1 MKTRSLQSKLFIAYL
16 GMACLILFSF
26 AIFFYVFASGQLKK
40 SQISAMSTLNSTFQ
54 SQVDSAIQNLD
65 TVSVNINYSNMSK
78 SVLDQKFDL
87 NISDEM
93 LSAMSDLF
101 ISLSGTELKADQVNL
116 YDFSGYVLQAGLS
129 TMVKKS
135 DDSHNEWIQKAR
147 EANGKKVLTA
157 PYSTY
162 VYSKSARY
170 PQWFISLYRSFT
182 NQYGRGVGVIETAK
196 QCKSI
201 FKSIISY
208 EKKNHGNA
216 ASVYVFNESGDL
228 IYPYDITADDT
239 NDISKYYKL
248 TDSDQD
254 TLTVQSPV
262 TDQKE
267 YVSRLNSAYTGY
279 TYLTIQP
286 ESVILAPVYKMLKI
300 LLAVV
305 AAFLAAAVIVSYRL
319 SRSVVKHLKHIIQRM
334 ELDTLGQEKVTSYPV
349 SVNELEEL
357 YQAFQLMSDNLKD
370 SMTQLNEAK
379 EQEMKARSMA
389 LQSQIN
395 PHFYYNS
402 LSSIMVLAENG
413 DTDTVEKMCRN
424 LSRIMRYITNT
435 AETTVTLREELD
447 YVQKY
452 LYCMKVRYQSS
463 LNYSIDVDESLLDQ
477 PVPKLII
484 QPIVENA
491 IKYNRTGG
499 RVSVATSMCDDK
511 VCVSISDTGYGVP
524 DEFRD
529 HIFHLLITGCSPDLA
544 MECVVQVCVL
554 S

>member
-135 DDSHNEWIQKAR
+135 NDSHNEWIQKAR

-216 ASVYVFNESGDL
+216 ASVYVFNDSGDL
-228 IYPYDITADDT
+228 IYPYDITADDA

-254 TLTVQSPV
+254 THT
-262 TDQKE
+262 E
-267 YVSRLNSAYTGY
+267 SRHRSEGIRLQTEFR
-279 TYLTIQP
+279 I
-286 ESVILAPVYKMLKI
+286 
-300 LLAVV
+300 
-305 AAFLAAAVIVSYRL
+305 YRL
-319 SRSVVKHLKHIIQRM
+319 HLSDYPAGICDPCPCIQNAEDPSGCCCCFSCRSSNRFL
-334 ELDTLGQEKVTSYPV
+334 
-349 SVNELEEL
+349 
-357 YQAFQLMSDNLKD
+357 QAFPLCSK
-370 SMTQLNEAK
+370 TGETPEAHYPAYGIGHSRPGK
-379 EQEMKARSMA
+379 S
-389 LQSQIN
+389 
-395 PHFYYNS
+395 HF
-402 LSSIMVLAENG
+402 LSG
-413 DTDTVEKMCRN
+413 
-424 LSRIMRYITNT
+424 
-435 AETTVTLREELD
+435 
-447 YVQKY
+447 
-452 LYCMKVRYQSS
+452 
-463 LNYSIDVDESLLDQ
+463 
-477 PVPKLII
+477 
-484 QPIVENA
+484 
-491 IKYNRTGG
+491 
-499 RVSVATSMCDDK
+499 
-511 VCVSISDTGYGVP
+511 
-524 DEFRD
+524 FR
-529 HIFHLLITGCSPDLA
+529 
-544 MECVVQVCVL
+544 Q
-554 S
+554 

>member
-208 EKKNHGNA
+208 EKK
-216 ASVYVFNESGDL
+216 
-228 IYPYDITADDT
+228 IT
-239 NDISKYYKL
+239 
-248 TDSDQD
+248 
-254 TLTVQSPV
+254 
-262 TDQKE
+262 E
-267 YVSRLNSAYTGY
+267 
-279 TYLTIQP
+279 
-286 ESVILAPVYKMLKI
+286 ML
-300 LLAVV
+300 
-305 AAFLAAAVIVSYRL
+305 
-319 SRSVVKHLKHIIQRM
+319 
-334 ELDTLGQEKVTSYPV
+334 PV
-349 SVNELEEL
+349 SMFSMSPAILSIL
-357 YQAFQLMSDNLKD
+357 MISQPTIPMIFQNITNLLIL
-370 SMTQLNEAK
+370 TRIPLPY
-379 EQEMKARSMA
+379 RVP
-389 LQSQIN
+389 SQIR
-395 PHFYYNS
+395 
-402 LSSIMVLAENG
+402 
-413 DTDTVEKMCRN
+413 K
-424 LSRIMRYITNT
+424 NT
-435 AETTVTLREELD
+435 
-447 YVQKY
+447 
-452 LYCMKVRYQSS
+452 
-463 LNYSIDVDESLLDQ
+463 
-477 PVPKLII
+477 
-484 QPIVENA
+484 
-491 IKYNRTGG
+491 
-499 RVSVATSMCDDK
+499 
-511 VCVSISDTGYGVP
+511 
-524 DEFRD
+524 
-529 HIFHLLITGCSPDLA
+529 SPD
-544 MECVVQVCVL
+544 
-554 S
+554 

>member
-254 TLTVQSPV
+254 TP
-262 TDQKE
+262 
-267 YVSRLNSAYTGY
+267 
-279 TYLTIQP
+279 
-286 ESVILAPVYKMLKI
+286 
-300 LLAVV
+300 
-305 AAFLAAAVIVSYRL
+305 VSYT
-319 SRSVVKHLKHIIQRM
+319 HL
-334 ELDTLGQEKVTSYPV
+334 TLPT
-349 SVNELEEL
+349 
-357 YQAFQLMSDNLKD
+357 
-370 SMTQLNEAK
+370 
-379 EQEMKARSMA
+379 KA
-389 LQSQIN
+389 
-395 PHFYYNS
+395 
-402 LSSIMVLAENG
+402 
-413 DTDTVEKMCRN
+413 
-424 LSRIMRYITNT
+424 
-435 AETTVTLREELD
+435 
-447 YVQKY
+447 
-452 LYCMKVRYQSS
+452 
-463 LNYSIDVDESLLDQ
+463 
-477 PVPKLII
+477 
-484 QPIVENA
+484 
-491 IKYNRTGG
+491 
-499 RVSVATSMCDDK
+499 
-511 VCVSISDTGYGVP
+511 
-524 DEFRD
+524 
-529 HIFHLLITGCSPDLA
+529 
-544 MECVVQVCVL
+544 
-554 S
+554 

>member
-26 AIFFYVFASGQLKK
+26 AIFFYVFSSGQLKK

-135 DDSHNEWIQKAR
+135 NDSHNEWIQKAR

-201 FKSIISY
+201 FKSIIPMR
-208 EKKNHGNA
+208 KK
-216 ASVYVFNESGDL
+216 
-228 IYPYDITADDT
+228 
-239 NDISKYYKL
+239 
-248 TDSDQD
+248 
-254 TLTVQSPV
+254 
-262 TDQKE
+262 
-267 YVSRLNSAYTGY
+267 SRKCCQCLC
-279 TYLTIQP
+279 
-286 ESVILAPVYKMLKI
+286 
-300 LLAVV
+300 
-305 AAFLAAAVIVSYRL
+305 
-319 SRSVVKHLKHIIQRM
+319 
-334 ELDTLGQEKVTSYPV
+334 
-349 SVNELEEL
+349 
-357 YQAFQLMSDNLKD
+357 FQ
-370 SMTQLNEAK
+370 
-379 EQEMKARSMA
+379 
-389 LQSQIN
+389 
-395 PHFYYNS
+395 
-402 LSSIMVLAENG
+402 
-413 DTDTVEKMCRN
+413 
-424 LSRIMRYITNT
+424 
-435 AETTVTLREELD
+435 
-447 YVQKY
+447 
-452 LYCMKVRYQSS
+452 
-463 LNYSIDVDESLLDQ
+463 
-477 PVPKLII
+477 
-484 QPIVENA
+484 
-491 IKYNRTGG
+491 
-499 RVSVATSMCDDK
+499 
-511 VCVSISDTGYGVP
+511 
-524 DEFRD
+524 
-529 HIFHLLITGCSPDLA
+529 
-544 MECVVQVCVL
+544 
-554 S
+554 